1 MPGGESAPRG
11 SRGVSRGG
19 RGGASGGGA
28 GGRDAGRAGGGGGG
42 SSGGAGSSLLVEFL
56 DKRVGVVTNDGRMIV
71 GRLRGFD
78 QVCNVVLDSCVER
91 IFSPDVG
98 VESAEYGVQV
108 VRGDNMCVLLSL
120 SLYLSLSVYL
130 AYFTFP
136 SALLIATVDKCADV
150 SSYCVFSLLQR
161 CRR

>member
-1 MPGGESAPRG
+1 MRGGESAPRG
-11 SRGVSRGG
+11 SRGASRGG

-28 GGRDAGRAGGGGGG
+28 GGRDAGKAGGGGGG
-42 SSGGAGSSLLVEFL
+42 DGGGGAGSSLLVEFL

-98 VESAEYGVQV
+98 MESAEYGVQV

-120 SLYLSLSVYL
+120 SLSTYIYLSV
-130 AYFTFP
+130 
-136 SALLIATVDKCADV
+136 
-150 SSYCVFSLLQR
+150 
-161 CRR
+161 